1 MANTNIYL
9 ITAEQLQTS
18 ITETPSV
25 INFEIF
31 MMGIFVKIFVN
42 NVVASIY
49 FFVNSCVIDNLKDDK
64 HR

>member
-9 ITAEQLQTS
+9 ITAEQLQAS

-31 MMGIFVKIFVN
+31 MMGIFVN